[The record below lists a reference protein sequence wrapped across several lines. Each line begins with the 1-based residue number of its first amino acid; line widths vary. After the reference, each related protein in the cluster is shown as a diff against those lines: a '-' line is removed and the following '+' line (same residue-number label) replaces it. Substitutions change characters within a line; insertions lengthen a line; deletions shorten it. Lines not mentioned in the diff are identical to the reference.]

1 MDELKRLERE
11 VKNLQNQLRQ
21 QNIQAE
27 RARQSLIDE
36 NRRNLERYQSE
47 MQRALREHD
56 AAAQAE
62 YERLLREYQYSV
74 GSEAGRRLAET
85 DAAYKC
91 LMEEVRR
98 NEEALAKKNR
108 ELESAAQELKSRQTQ
123 REEGSMS
130 QAQEYLYNAA
140 IQYREIDKKPHEKFM
155 PKRLEIFYNSIK
167 DGQQLFKTGLFEA
180 ATAVAISVKSGLE
193 RLGYNIDDK
202 EHEWDRQYD
211 LLRLKADYLI
221 KRIDQ
226 ELDNWKEYIGQS
238 GSDDNSNKS
247 RTVEINYW
255 SRGEYADVIHSSEK
269 INEIIADVEKDGRSA
284 YFKRSDGVSTDDI
297 KKYIEEIDILSEKLS
312 AFSGIYK
319 ERYSAS
325 CQRAEWG
332 ECIIDFLT
340 SEINLKWIPELSG
353 FREAGVGELEAEDY
367 RDYIKLQFG
376 DNSVKED
383 TREWLK
389 LVFEN
394 SSGSVIYIY
403 ILPIEEKNKVKNR
416 IILHI
421 DFGGA
426 EQIQY
431 SHDIYAHICEAVG
444 LGDDS
449 DDTVNYAADVN
460 ELKAS
465 TNKVYK
471 ETASDLEKTKSHGL

>member
-1 MDELKRLERE
+1 MDELKRFERE

-85 DAAYKC
+85 DAAYKR

-108 ELESAAQELKSRQTQ
+108 ELESAVQELKSRQTQ

-202 EHEWDRQYD
+202 EHEWDR
-211 LLRLKADYLI
+211 
-221 KRIDQ
+221 
-226 ELDNWKEYIGQS
+226 G
-238 GSDDNSNKS
+238 
-247 RTVEINYW
+247 
-255 SRGEYADVIHSSEK
+255 
-269 INEIIADVEKDGRSA
+269 
-284 YFKRSDGVSTDDI
+284 
-297 KKYIEEIDILSEKLS
+297 
-312 AFSGIYK
+312 
-319 ERYSAS
+319 
-325 CQRAEWG
+325 
-332 ECIIDFLT
+332 
-340 SEINLKWIPELSG
+340 
-353 FREAGVGELEAEDY
+353 
-367 RDYIKLQFG
+367 
-376 DNSVKED
+376 
-383 TREWLK
+383 
-389 LVFEN
+389 
-394 SSGSVIYIY
+394 
-403 ILPIEEKNKVKNR
+403 
-416 IILHI
+416 
-421 DFGGA
+421 
-426 EQIQY
+426 
-431 SHDIYAHICEAVG
+431 EAVHCRVLQG
-444 LGDDS
+444 RGALS
-449 DDTVNYAADVN
+449 
-460 ELKAS
+460 
-465 TNKVYK
+465 
-471 ETASDLEKTKSHGL
+471 